1 MAQKG
6 KLSAY
11 SAFLE
16 GARAPLELDISAF
29 SLEGQTV
36 SIKYLTGNGE
46 QISLWM
52 LFGVFHTHH
61 KVSTFYT

>member
-16 GARAPLELDISAF
+16 GARAPLELDISAS

-46 QISLWM
+46 WTTLLGVVQAT
-52 LFGVFHTHH
+52 FGLSHIIHR
-61 KVSTFYT
+61 